1 MGINEKQI
9 LNNLESYNTR
19 FKNIKQRMIQNYPNY
34 ENTQNKNPFLNAKN
48 DLESLLNKLTILE
61 TKLNAEIKNNN
72 NIIKTSNVKIGGV
85 KLKFDNVEKN
95 LKNNLNVNRASETL
109 KINKYD
115 ENVREYLETFFY
127 LFVIYLTS
135 KFISK

>member
-1 MGINEKQI
+1 MGIDEKKV
-9 LNNLESYNTR
+9 LNNLESYNAK

-34 ENTQNKNPFLNAKN
+34 ENTADKNPFLNAKN

-85 KLKFDNVEKN
+85 KLKFDNVKKN
-95 LKNNLNVNRASETL
+95 LTNNLNVNRASETL

-127 LFVIYLTS
+127 LFIIYLTG

>member
-34 ENTQNKNPFLNAKN
+34 ENTADKNPFLNAKN

>member
-1 MGINEKQI
+1 MGIDEQKV
-9 LNNLESYNTR
+9 LNNLESYNTK

-34 ENTQNKNPFLNAKN
+34 ENTGDKNPFLNAKN

-61 TKLNAEIKNNN
+61 TKLNGEIKNNN
-72 NIIKTSNVKIGGV
+72 KIIKTSNTKIGGV
-85 KLKFDNVEKN
+85 KLRFDNVKKN
-95 LKNNLNVNRASETL
+95 LTNNLNVNRASETL

>member
-1 MGINEKQI
+1 MGIDEKKV
-9 LNNLESYNTR
+9 LNNLESYNTK

-34 ENTQNKNPFLNAKN
+34 ENTADKNPFLNAKN

-72 NIIKTSNVKIGGV
+72 NIIKTSNIKIGGV
-85 KLKFDNVEKN
+85 KLRFDNVKKN
-95 LKNNLNVNRASETL
+95 LTNNLNVNRASETL

>member
-1 MGINEKQI
+1 MGIDEKKI
-9 LNNLESYNTR
+9 LNNLESYNAK

-34 ENTQNKNPFLNAKN
+34 ENTADKNPFLNAKN

-85 KLKFDNVEKN
+85 KLKFDNVKKN
-95 LKNNLNVNRASETL
+95 LINNLNVNRASETL

-127 LFVIYLTS
+127 LFIIYLTG